1 VRELLLHSHP
11 HTTTFFC
18 LDAHSGWLDASGKE
32 QVGTRVFSLLHRSIS
47 TVGLCGLDRT
57 LGFLIMRDLND
68 LVRVYK
74 RQVLLQFT
82 CFTSTQVQILTLEA
96 RGCVRPQVLG
106 GLKTLVDHMQAQVY
120 YSVYLLY

>member
-1 VRELLLHSHP
+1 MRTGTQFTCFTSGNVHKSILCAFVGRFVRELLFHSDP
-11 HTTTFFC
+11 HTSTFFFP
-18 LDAHSGWLDASGKE
+18 DAHSGWLDASGKE

-74 RQVLLQFT
+74 RQVLLQY
-82 CFTSTQVQILTLEA
+82 EA
-96 RGCVRPQVLG
+96 LS
-106 GLKTLVDHMQAQVY
+106 Y
-120 YSVYLLY
+120 

>member
-1 VRELLLHSHP
+1 VRKLLLHSDP
-11 HTTTFFC
+11 HTTTFFFPFG
-18 LDAHSGWLDASGKE
+18 AHSGWLDASGKE

-74 RQVLLQFT
+74 RQVLRQY
-82 CFTSTQVQILTLEA
+82 EA
-96 RGCVRPQVLG
+96 LS
-106 GLKTLVDHMQAQVY
+106 Y
-120 YSVYLLY
+120 

>member
-1 VRELLLHSHP
+1 
-11 HTTTFFC
+11 
-18 LDAHSGWLDASGKE
+18 
-32 QVGTRVFSLLHRSIS
+32 
-47 TVGLCGLDRT
+47 
-57 LGFLIMRDLND
+57 MRDLND

-82 CFTSTQVQILTLEA
+82 CFTSTKVQILTLEA
-96 RGCVRPQVLG
+96 RRCVRPQVLG